1 MILMFAVDENWNIGI
16 DGGMLVSI
24 SKDLRRFRETTEGN
38 IVVMGR
44 RTLEAIPGKKAL
56 PNRENIVVTRNKDF
70 RGDGLHVLNDL
81 DKLEELVK
89 KIDPEDKMEV
99 FVTGGES
106 IVRQLISKCNKAYIT
121 KILRSYDKSD
131 TAIPN
136 LDESSEWKA
145 VKESE
150 VHREGDI
157 EFKYVDYERI

>member
-1 MILMFAVDENWNIGI
+1 MILMFAVDNNWNIGI

-70 RGDGLHVLNDL
+70 KDEGFHLLNDL
-81 DKLEELVK
+81 DKLDELVK
-89 KIDPEDKMEV
+89 EIDPEGKMEV

-106 IVRQLISKCNKAYIT
+106 IVRQLMPKCNRAYIT
-121 KILRSYDKSD
+121 KILKSYDKSD

-136 LDESSEWKA
+136 LDQSSEWK
-145 VKESE
+145 VIEESE
-150 VHREGDI
+150 VHSEGDI
-157 EFKYVDYERI
+157 MFKYVDYERI

>member
-24 SKDLRRFRETTEGN
+24 RKDLRRFRDTTEGN

-70 RGDGLHVLNDL
+70 KDDGFHLLNDL
-81 DKLEELVK
+81 DKLDELVK
-89 KIDPEDKMEV
+89 EIDPEGKMEV

-106 IVRQLISKCNKAYIT
+106 IVRQLMPKCNRAYIT
-121 KILRSYDKSD
+121 KILKSYDKSD
-131 TAIPN
+131 TSIPN
-136 LDESSEWKA
+136 LDESSEWKI
-145 VKESE
+145 VKESK
-150 VHREGDI
+150 VHSEGDI
-157 EFKYVDYERI
+157 KFKYVDYERI

>member
-24 SKDLRRFRETTEGN
+24 SKDLRRFRDTTEGN

-70 RGDGLHVLNDL
+70 KDEGFHLLNDL
-81 DKLEELVK
+81 DKLDELVK
-89 KIDPEDKMEV
+89 EIDPEGKMEV

-106 IVRQLISKCNKAYIT
+106 IVRQLIPKCNRAYIT
-121 KILRSYDKSD
+121 KILKSYDKSD

-136 LDESSEWKA
+136 LDQSSEWK
-145 VKESE
+145 VVEESE
-150 VHREGDI
+150 VHSEGDI
-157 EFKYVDYERI
+157 IDRKSVV